1 MLALFAG
8 FILPRAIHAQSAAP
22 TIPTF
27 PIVRIVVSGNTLLP
41 QPTVDAAVAPFI
53 GPRKDFGDVQKA
65 VEALEDTYK
74 RAGLTSV
81 SVLLP
86 EQVLERGEVRLNVIE
101 SRIKEVRVSGQQ
113 HFDTENIRASL
124 PGITEGAIPQLDDI
138 SASLRVANENP
149 FKKVKL
155 QMQPGQNDQD
165 INAVVSVTDELP
177 LKMGLTLD
185 NTGTPQTGRSRLG
198 FSFQHGNLFNRDQI
212 LTLQYQTSPDK
223 LKDVNVYALAYR
235 LPLYTWGDVIDIYAT
250 KSDVN
255 AGLVAAGPFNLA
267 ITGKGTSLGAKYTR
281 KLKRRGDYDHELVFG
296 LDEKIFKNSIS
307 ATGVELGTDVAVRP
321 LTATYAGRLVQ
332 EARELSVNLGLTY
345 NLGAGSNGDQAAIT
359 KSRLGASREYSVLR
373 GGLTFS
379 QALTNDWQWRFVTYA
394 QWAAK
399 PLIPGE
405 QFGVGG
411 AASVRGFLEREIA
424 NDKGIQGNLELYSPE
439 LCAKSF
445 PGQQCRVVGFYD
457 FGALYRNQPQLNED
471 ARENV
476 ASVGLGLRWTVSKDL
491 AVQADYANILNGTTA
506 HPSGHWRFHG
516 RVGWFF

>member
-1 MLALFAG
+1 
-8 FILPRAIHAQSAAP
+8 
-22 TIPTF
+22 
-27 PIVRIVVSGNTLLP
+27 
-41 QPTVDAAVAPFI
+41 
-53 GPRKDFGDVQKA
+53 
-65 VEALEDTYK
+65 
-74 RAGLTSV
+74 
-81 SVLLP
+81 
-86 EQVLERGEVRLNVIE
+86 
-101 SRIKEVRVSGQQ
+101 
-113 HFDTENIRASL
+113 
-124 PGITEGAIPQLDDI
+124 
-138 SASLRVANENP
+138 
-149 FKKVKL
+149 
-155 QMQPGQNDQD
+155 MQPGQNDQD

-185 NTGTPQTGRSRLG
+185 NTGTPQTGRNRIG
-198 FSFQHGNLFNRDQI
+198 FSYQHGNLFNRDQI
-212 LTLQYQTSPDK
+212 LTLQYQTSPEK

-235 LPLYTWGDVIDIYAT
+235 LPLYAWGDVIDIYAT

-321 LTATYAGRLVQ
+321 LTATYTGRLVQ
-332 EARELSVNLGLTY
+332 EGRELSVNLGLTH

-379 QALTNDWQWRFVTYA
+379 QALANDWQWRFVTNA
-394 QWAAK
+394 QWAEK

-424 NDKGIQGNLELYSPE
+424 NDKGVQSNLELYSPE

-471 ARENV
+471 AREHV
-476 ASVGLGLRWTVSKDL
+476 ASAGLGLRWTLSKDL

-506 HPSGHWRFHG
+506 RPSGHWRFHG